1 MNNTLAPLS
10 ACVPSADRSMTR
22 VYLLSVRTRAGCSIS
37 KSYNQVG
44 ACNQRKEVCNSNYVS
59 SLVDTR
65 SITRSVVSV
74 GRPPPHSSSLIAH
87 FYSLD
92 RQMVLYALL
101 GTPPTPKSHIFLQIR
116 YKQLTL
122 RFKMIFQ

>member
-74 GRPPPHSSSLIAH
+74 GRPLLLTPPHSSLIFTH
-87 FYSLD
+87 
-92 RQMVLYALL
+92 
-101 GTPPTPKSHIFLQIR
+101 
-116 YKQLTL
+116 
-122 RFKMIFQ
+122 

>member
-1 MNNTLAPLS
+1 MNNTLAPLA
-10 ACVPSADRSMTR
+10 ACVPSADLSVTR
-22 VYLLSVRTRAGCSIS
+22 VYLLSVRTRAGCSVS

-65 SITRSVVSV
+65 SARHARSRNVS
-74 GRPPPHSSSLIAH
+74 RQSRLSSSK
-87 FYSLD
+87 D
-92 RQMVLYALL
+92 TQMVLYALL
-101 GTPPTPKSHIFLQIR
+101 GTPQPPKSHIFLQIR

>member
-1 MNNTLAPLS
+1 MNNTLAPLA
-10 ACVPSADRSMTR
+10 ACVPSADLSVTR
-22 VYLLSVRTRAGCSIS
+22 VYLLSVRTRAGCSVS

-59 SLVDTR
+59 SLRHSLCSACTFTER
-65 SITRSVVSV
+65 QPTERM
-74 GRPPPHSSSLIAH
+74 SSSK
-87 FYSLD
+87 D
-92 RQMVLYALL
+92 TQMVLYALL
-101 GTPPTPKSHIFLQIR
+101 GTPQPQNLIFFLQIR